1 MPTIAPRKYFYSS
14 LKWERASFDPS
25 TLMLN
30 RAVSI
35 ICGVKAFEA
44 LMSDSCC
51 VAGRAPTDRSTL
63 RLAPSCLTVITA
75 PRILFCEC
83 IQIEYYISYNNTS
96 YRSEEIK
103 KKILEDNNYEQ
114 NDVIR

>member
-1 MPTIAPRKYFYSS
+1 MTGALR
-14 LKWERASFDPS
+14 SF
-25 TLMLN
+25 
-30 RAVSI
+30 V
-35 ICGVKAFEA
+35 G

-75 PRILFCEC
+75 PRIFFCEC

-96 YRSEEIK
+96 HRSEEIK
-103 KKILEDNNYEQ
+103 KKILEDNTYEQ
-114 NDVIR
+114 NYVICWTLRMLQTFSCLKWFKLT

>member
-1 MPTIAPRKYFYSS
+1 
-14 LKWERASFDPS
+14 
-25 TLMLN
+25 MLN
-30 RAVSI
+30 QAVSNERRASI